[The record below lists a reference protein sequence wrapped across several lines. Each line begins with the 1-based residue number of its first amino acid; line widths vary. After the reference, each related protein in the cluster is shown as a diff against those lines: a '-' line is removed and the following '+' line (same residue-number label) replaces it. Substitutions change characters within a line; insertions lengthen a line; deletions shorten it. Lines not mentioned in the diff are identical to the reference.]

1 VTRLLLVALFL
12 EAGFVLVVVPWS
24 TFWDHNYFAES
35 VPVIHSIISN
45 NFVRGAVSGLGVVNI
60 AAGIAELFSLLMSR
74 HTEPRPASSISP
86 RHHRA
91 EDMANR
97 ES

>member
-35 VPVIHSIISN
+35 LPVIRMIISN
-45 NFVRGAVSGLGVVNI
+45 NFVRGAVSGLGLVNI
-60 AAGIAELFSLLMSR
+60 AAGIGELFSLLMSR
-74 HTEPRPASSISP
+74 QTEQRSASSISP
-86 RHHRA
+86 SHHPA
-91 EDMANR
+91 ED
-97 ES
+97 